1 MFLIIGN
8 PATTYTKKG
17 ITVKF
22 RITIK
27 FRWGVKKLRKNS
39 FESVYKEWYIFDA
52 TELISES
59 LYFSIETL
67 GRGVCRTILKLC
79 YLCTVN
85 FYDIFITFAE

>member
-1 MFLIIGN
+1 MDHCKIPVGS
-8 PATTYTKKG
+8 KKN
-17 ITVKF
+17 
-22 RITIK
+22 
-27 FRWGVKKLRKNS
+27 LRKNS